1 MSNVLKLGIPAGSLQ
16 QAAAELF
23 GRAGYKVSFGS
34 RSYYPTIDDEEIECL
49 LIRAQEMARY
59 VEDGALDAG
68 TQGAPSGRALRG
80 GEHLKLAIG
89 GFIVAA
95 VFVVAAWIVGG
106 FGAVALG
113 LLALISGVFGVCF
126 LVAALIS
133 AAKAK
138 ASGARGGGSPPVS

>member
-1 MSNVLKLGIPAGSLQ
+1 MGVLDDHNRQHTYGDSLGPPTTVVGVSAQ
-16 QAAAELF
+16 QA
-23 GRAGYKVSFGS
+23 
-34 RSYYPTIDDEEIECL
+34 IDAN
-49 LIRAQEMARY
+49 RRP
-59 VEDGALDAG
+59 LDAG

-113 LLALISGVFGVCF
+113 LLALIAGVFGVCF

>member
-1 MSNVLKLGIPAGSLQ
+1 MGVLDDHNRQHTYGDSLGPPTTVVGVSAQ
-16 QAAAELF
+16 QA
-23 GRAGYKVSFGS
+23 
-34 RSYYPTIDDEEIECL
+34 IDAN
-49 LIRAQEMARY
+49 RRP
-59 VEDGALDAG
+59 LDAC

-95 VFVVAAWIVGG
+95 VFVVAVWIVGG

-113 LLALISGVFGVCF
+113 LLALIAGVFGVCF

>member
-1 MSNVLKLGIPAGSLQ
+1 MGVLDDHNRQHTHGDTLGPPTTVVG
-16 QAAAELF
+16 
-23 GRAGYKVSFGS
+23 VSAQHA
-34 RSYYPTIDDEEIECL
+34 IDAN
-49 LIRAQEMARY
+49 RR
-59 VEDGALDAG
+59 ALDAG

-80 GEHLKLAIG
+80 GEHLKLAIV

>member
-1 MSNVLKLGIPAGSLQ
+1 MGVLDDHNRQHTHGDTLGPPTTVVGVSAQ
-16 QAAAELF
+16 QA
-23 GRAGYKVSFGS
+23 
-34 RSYYPTIDDEEIECL
+34 IDAN
-49 LIRAQEMARY
+49 RR
-59 VEDGALDAG
+59 ALDAG
-68 TQGAPSGRALRG
+68 AQGTSSGRALRG